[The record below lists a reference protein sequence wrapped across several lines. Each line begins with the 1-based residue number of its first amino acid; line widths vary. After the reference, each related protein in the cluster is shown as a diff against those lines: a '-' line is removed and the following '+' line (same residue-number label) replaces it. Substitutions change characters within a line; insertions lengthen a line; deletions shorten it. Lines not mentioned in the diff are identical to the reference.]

1 MRIDKFL
8 NTTNI
13 LKRRS
18 IAQDMLENHLIS
30 INGNIVKASRN
41 VKVGDIIEVKFLE
54 YSKKYEIL
62 MIPATKTLPKN
73 QKQEYI
79 KEIN

>member
-13 LKRRS
+13 LKRRT

-30 INGNIVKASRN
+30 INGIPVKSSRIVKI
-41 VKVGDIIEVKFLE
+41 GDIIEIKFLE
-54 YSKKYEIL
+54 YSKKYEVL
-62 MIPATKTLPKN
+62 MIPTTKTLPKN
-73 QKQEYI
+73 QKPKYI
-79 KEIN
+79 KEVK